1 MKKKL
6 TFRVKEYWERID
18 HYLTSVLQS
27 LSRSRIEKMIMNR
40 QVTLNGAVLLRKSQ
54 EVFPGDRIVV
64 EIISEEEAA
73 YTPSRTLQK
82 LFEDEWL
89 LVIDKPSGLPVHPGA
104 GEKQETVLDIFRF
117 QYPQIAEMADQERPG
132 IVHRLD
138 KDTSGVLIL
147 AKSEEALER
156 MQELFQE
163 REMQK
168 TYLALV
174 KGRMRFRNGTIDL
187 PLARSTKNRARFA
200 VVGEDSEG
208 RREAV
213 TDFTVLR
220 EFEKFTYVR
229 LMPHT
234 GRTHQLRVHLS
245 YFGNPILG
253 DILYGNRKELV
264 LPRLALHAYKIEFVH
279 PFTGNGVRVTSPLPV
294 DLRRFIAEQYIQA
307 EKVKTDHGKK

>member
-18 HYLTSVLQS
+18 HYLTAVLQS
-27 LSRSRIEKMIMNR
+27 MSRSRIEKLIKNR
-40 QVTLNGAVLLRKSQ
+40 QVTLNGAVLLRKNR
-54 EVFPGDRIVV
+54 EVFPDDRVTV
-64 EIISEEEAA
+64 EIESPEETT
-73 YTPSRTLQK
+73 YIPSRSLAK

-89 LVIDKPSGLPVHPGA
+89 LVIDKPTGLAVHPGA

-117 QYPQIAEMADQERPG
+117 HYPQITTMSDQERPG

-147 AKSEEALER
+147 AKSEAALEE
-156 MQELFQE
+156 MQRLFQE

-174 KGRMRFRNGTIDL
+174 KGHMRFRNGTIDL
-187 PLARSTKNRARFA
+187 PLARSWKNRARFE
-200 VVGEDSEG
+200 VVGEDRED

-213 TDFTVLR
+213 TDFSVIH

-234 GRTHQLRVHLS
+234 GRTHQLRVHLAH
-245 YFGNPILG
+245 FGNPVLG
-253 DILYGNRKELV
+253 DILYGNRKQHE
-264 LPRLALHAYKIEFVH
+264 LPRLALHAYSIEFTH
-279 PFTGNGVRVTSPLPV
+279 PFTQNHLRVTSPLPA
-294 DLRRFIAEQYIQA
+294 DLRGYMSEQFFQTQ
-307 EKVKTDHGKK
+307 KQKSDST

>member
-6 TFRVKEYWERID
+6 TFSVKEYWERID
-18 HYLTSVLQS
+18 HYLTDVLQS
-27 LSRSRIEKMIMNR
+27 LSRSRIEKLIKNR

-54 EVFPGDRIVV
+54 EIHPGDRIVV
-64 EIISEEEAA
+64 EIVSEEE
-73 YTPSRTLQK
+73 TVFRPSRPLQK

-117 QYPQIAEMADQERPG
+117 HYPQINEMADQERPG

-174 KGRMRFRNGTIDL
+174 KGRLRFLNGTIDL
-187 PLARSTKNRARFA
+187 PLGRSLKHRARFE
-200 VVGEDSEG
+200 VVGEDRED

-213 TDFTVLR
+213 TDFSVIR
-220 EFEKFTYVR
+220 AFEKFSYVR

-234 GRTHQLRVHLS
+234 GRTHQLRVHLAH
-245 YFGNPILG
+245 FGNPVLG
-253 DILYGNRKELV
+253 DILYGNRKQLD
-264 LPRLALHAYKIEFVH
+264 LPRLGLHAYQIEFIH
-279 PFTGNGVRVTSPLPV
+279 PFTGNGVRVTSPLPA
-294 DLRRFIAEQYIQA
+294 DLRRYMIENFVAS
-307 EKVKTDHGKK
+307 EKTKY

>member
-18 HYLTSVLQS
+18 QYLTAVLQP
-27 LSRSRIEKMIMNR
+27 LSRSRIEKLIKNR

-54 EVFPGDRIVV
+54 EICPGDRITV
-64 EIISEEEAA
+64 EITGEEETV
-73 YTPSRTLQK
+73 YLPSRPLQK
-82 LFEDEWL
+82 VFEDEWL

-117 QYPQIAEMADQERPG
+117 HYPQVAAFADQERPG

-174 KGRMRFRNGTIDL
+174 KGQMRFRNGTIDL

-208 RREAV
+208 GREAV
-213 TDFTVLR
+213 TDFAVIR

-253 DILYGNRKELV
+253 DILYGNRKQLD
-264 LPRLALHAYKIEFVH
+264 LPRLALHAYEIEFVH
-279 PFTGNGVRVTSPLPV
+279 PFTGNGIRVTSPLPE
-294 DLRRFIAEQYIQA
+294 DLRRFIAENFKRTI
-307 EKVKTDHGKK
+307 VTRDT